1 MKTIEFVRDHKAAIS
16 DVLAQYHV
24 RNPRY
29 VPDETEE
36 ADVVL
41 LVQPEDQ
48 VSYFDV
54 FKIEDALAAEL
65 HAKVT
70 ILTEGGL
77 RGSDRDRI
85 LGIAER
91 V

>member
-1 MKTIEFVRDHKAAIS
+1 MKSIEFVRDHKAAIS
-16 DVLAQYHV
+16 GVLAQFHAH
-24 RNPRY
+24 NPRY
-29 VPDETEE
+29 VPEETET

-41 LVQPEDQ
+41 LVQPEGR

-54 FKIEDALAAEL
+54 FEMEDALTAEL
-65 HAKVT
+65 NARVT

-77 RGSDRDRI
+77 RGGDRERI
-85 LGIAER
+85 LSIAEK

>member
-1 MKTIEFVRDHKAAIS
+1 MKPIEFVRDHKVAIS

-29 VPDETEE
+29 VPEETEA

-41 LVQPEDQ
+41 LVQPDSG

-54 FKIEDALAAEL
+54 FKMESALEEYL
-65 HAKVT
+65 HARVT
-70 ILTEGGL
+70 VQTEGGL
-77 RGSDRDRI
+77 KGRDRDRI
-85 LGIAER
+85 LRIAQK

>member
-1 MKTIEFVRDHKAAIS
+1 MKPIEFVRDHKAAIS
-16 DVLAQYHV
+16 DVLAEYHV

-41 LVQPEDQ
+41 LVQPEER

-54 FKIEDALAAEL
+54 FKMENALAAEL

-70 ILTEGGL
+70 VLTEGGL
-77 RGSDRDRI
+77 KGSDRDRI
-85 LGIAER
+85 LSIAEK